1 LVTGSTQGLG
11 RATAEDLL
19 RRGHQVVVHARNQDR
34 ASSVAALAARGASVV
49 FGDLSSQ
56 QQTRALAVQVNQ
68 LGRMDAIVHNA
79 GVYADEQPF
88 QTAESLPRV
97 LAVNVFAPY
106 LLTALIDRPDRL
118 IYVTSGMHTGGD
130 PTLNDLG
137 WRARRWN
144 GVQAYRD
151 SKLLVTTLAFAI
163 AGRWP
168 RVRSNAVD
176 PGWVPTRMGGPHA
189 PDDLELGYR
198 TQVWLATS
206 DDPAATASGSYWH
219 HAQQRTAPA
228 AATDPD
234 FQDTLVDTLAKL
246 TGTALTQ

>member
-1 LVTGSTQGLG
+1 
-11 RATAEDLL
+11 
-19 RRGHQVVVHARNQDR
+19 
-34 ASSVAALAARGASVV
+34 
-49 FGDLSSQ
+49 
-56 QQTRALAVQVNQ
+56 
-68 LGRMDAIVHNA
+68 
-79 GVYADEQPF
+79 
-88 QTAESLPRV
+88 
-97 LAVNVFAPY
+97 
-106 LLTALIDRPDRL
+106 
-118 IYVTSGMHTGGD
+118 
-130 PTLNDLG
+130 
-137 WRARRWN
+137 
-144 GVQAYRD
+144 VQAYRD